1 MAEHNFGTLCSLLII
16 FSFTKF
22 VSQNSLKMKAKF
34 LVGKS
39 QYQWFFPL
47 SRKKDPT
54 DSCQTGF
61 NWNIC
66 GSQMAYP
73 QPQQKRILEAVP
85 QPSVPTLCL
94 SHAAWGSGN
103 DGIPWLSSP
112 GVRALLGHPGQS
124 VSLVQ
129 CQLPVALTLP
139 VPSSF
144 PPSSCVSDTSWL
156 ALAAEDHS
164 FSRSSGWLSGSP
176 FFCPKDNHPKMIGAL
191 QFCQLVWNCP

>member
-85 QPSVPTLCL
+85 QPSVPTLRL
-94 SHAAWGSGN
+94 SHAAWGRGN

-112 GVRALLGHPGQS
+112 GVRPRWATQDSLSAQCNASYQWHWHCLFLHPS
-124 VSLVQ
+124 HFPAA
-129 CQLPVALTLP
+129 CQTLP
-139 VPSSF
+139 
-144 PPSSCVSDTSWL
+144 D
-156 ALAAEDHS
+156 
-164 FSRSSGWLSGSP
+164 
-176 FFCPKDNHPKMIGAL
+176 
-191 QFCQLVWNCP
+191 